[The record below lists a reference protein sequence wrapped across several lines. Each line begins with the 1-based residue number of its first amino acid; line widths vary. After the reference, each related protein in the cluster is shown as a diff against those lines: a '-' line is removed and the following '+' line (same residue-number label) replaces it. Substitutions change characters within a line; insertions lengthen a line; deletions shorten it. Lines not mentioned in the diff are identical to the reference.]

1 VNPQSARYNA
11 VVAAVEAALA
21 VAAYVFLEPLIGYWC
36 FVPVAALAYLA
47 TIATF
52 VACVIL
58 VGEPAS
64 ADVPPPEAEQPE
76 DE

>member
-11 VVAAVEAALA
+11 VVAVVEATLA
-21 VAAYVFLEPLIGYWC
+21 AAAYVFLKPLIGYWC
-36 FVPVAALAYLA
+36 FVAVAPLVYLA

-52 VACVIL
+52 VACIIL

-64 ADVPPPEAEQPE
+64 ADVPPSEAEQPE